1 MRKFSF
7 FLIALMAFSFQSLAD
22 TVKNGVLQAYWLPQW
37 NNGLNTPKFELRFF
51 PFSDNGKQGKVINI
65 ENSATKEDFFKDNFE
80 SYSGDF
86 FKVKEGHIE
95 QSGVIRLKQINKIQE
110 CDSTVWQAKMVSFE
124 RNNKN
129 LKVKEQSGEC
139 GSYPYLISYQLK
151 DGVDTITLRDKPET
165 EGKVIYRIDNQH
177 SLIKLRNVNSKWLY
191 VAEYDASKENLIGEH
206 QGYIEYSNIEPLN

>member
-1 MRKFSF
+1 MRKLYF
-7 FLIALMAFSFQSLAD
+7 FLIALIAFSFQTLAD
-22 TVKNGVLQAYWLPQW
+22 TVRNGVLQAYWLPQW

-65 ENSATKEDFFKDNFE
+65 DSSTTNETFVKDNFE
-80 SYSGDF
+80 SYSDDF
-86 FKVKEGHIE
+86 FKFKEGHIE
-95 QSGVIRLKQINKIQE
+95 QSGVIRLKKINKTQE
-110 CDSTVWQAKMVSFE
+110 CDSTVWQAKMVSFV

-129 LKVKEQSGEC
+129 LKVEEQSIEC

-151 DGVDTITLRDKPET
+151 DGVDIVTLRDKPEND
-165 EGKVIYRIDNQH
+165 GKVIYRIDNQH
-177 SLIKLRNVNSKWLY
+177 SLIKIRNVNSKWLY

>member
-1 MRKFSF
+1 MRKLYF
-7 FLIALMAFSFQSLAD
+7 FLIALIAFSFQTLAD
-22 TVKNGVLQAYWLPQW
+22 TVRNGVLQAYWLPQW

-65 ENSATKEDFFKDNFE
+65 DSSTTNETFVKDNFE
-80 SYSGDF
+80 SYSDDF
-86 FKVKEGHIE
+86 FKFKEGHIE
-95 QSGVIRLKQINKIQE
+95 QSGVIRLKKINKTQE
-110 CDSTVWQAKMVSFE
+110 CDSTVWQAKMVSFV

-129 LKVKEQSGEC
+129 LKVEEQSIEC

-151 DGVDTITLRDKPET
+151 DGVDTVTLRDKPEND
-165 EGKVIYRIDNQH
+165 GKVIYRIDNQH
-177 SLIKLRNVNSKWLY
+177 SLIKIRNVNSKWLY